1 MARRLSH
8 AATVPTTFFATFAQA
23 LNEHFATPF
32 SIVELG
38 SGPGRLAAVL
48 LASCKVN
55 SYVAI
60 DFSDAMHV
68 LAREHLGDSANRV
81 QFATADF
88 RSDWHKAYS
97 HVDAVVTMQAAHE
110 VRHKRRRLSFFTK
123 VRNTLSPSG
132 IFVFCDHY
140 WEPVATNI
148 AIFTLKRRSNPESL
162 LSRGFRLSLYFS
174 IEKVWHFT
182 LADPD
187 ASACLGAGPSREI
200 RIETLPKLGTR

>member
-1 MARRLSH
+1 MTPERFKDVPSPINLRDMNDARAWLADSVTRRPCRPL
-8 AATVPTTFFATFAQA
+8 FFATFAQA
-23 LNEHFATPF
+23 LNGHFATPF
-32 SIVELG
+32 AIVELG

-68 LAREHLGDSANRV
+68 LAKEHLGDSANRV

-110 VRHKRRRLSFFTK
+110 VRHKRRQPSFFTK

-132 IFVFCDHY
+132 IFLFCDHY
-140 WEPVATNI
+140 WEPGSDEHRDLYLEKTEQPRVLAVAG
-148 AIFTLKRRSNPESL
+148 FSLVTLL
-162 LSRGFRLSLYFS
+162 LDREGMALY
-174 IEKVWHFT
+174 
-182 LADPD
+182 
-187 ASACLGAGPSREI
+187 ACRP
-200 RIETLPKLGTR
+200 